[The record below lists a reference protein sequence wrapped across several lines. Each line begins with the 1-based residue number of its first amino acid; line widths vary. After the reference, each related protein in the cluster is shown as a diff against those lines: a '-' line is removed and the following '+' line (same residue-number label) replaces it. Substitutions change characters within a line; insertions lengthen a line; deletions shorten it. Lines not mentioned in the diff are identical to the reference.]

1 MCRWLAVL
9 NYKLKA
15 CYHFPPSPC
24 LPAAARQ
31 EQWRHEQKRGREQL
45 PFPASLSHTN
55 YFILK
60 RQSRDNVTYDSDDK
74 HLKKNLPVFPR
85 DQSMGSGC

>member
-24 LPAAARQ
+24 LQQPARSSGGM
-31 EQWRHEQKRGREQL
+31 RSRGERL

-60 RQSRDNVTYDSDDK
+60 RQSRDNATYDSDDK
-74 HLKKNLPVFPR
+74 HFKKKSACF
-85 DQSMGSGC
+85 S

>member
-24 LPAAARQ
+24 L
-31 EQWRHEQKRGREQL
+31 QKSSRSRRGMNSKEGAVT
-45 PFPASLSHTN
+45 FPASLSPTN

-60 RQSRDNVTYDSDDK
+60 RQSRENVTYDSDDK
-74 HLKKNLPVFPR
+74 HFKKKSACF
-85 DQSMGSGC
+85 S